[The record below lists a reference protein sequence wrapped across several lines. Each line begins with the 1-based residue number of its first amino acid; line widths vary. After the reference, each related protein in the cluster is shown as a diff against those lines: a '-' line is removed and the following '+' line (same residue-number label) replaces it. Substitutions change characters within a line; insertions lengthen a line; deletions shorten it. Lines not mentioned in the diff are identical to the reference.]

1 MKENN
6 QPCWLKWVGYFT
18 LCALVLI
25 VGYSLYLSIDKQEE
39 AAMAK
44 DYQESLDN
52 IDVTSGDG
60 ETITVAT
67 DSTETD
73 GGIDPASLGDDY
85 SSQEEIVLS
94 EE

>member
-1 MKENN
+1 MNENN
-6 QPCWLKWVGYFT
+6 QPRWLKWIGYFT
-18 LCALVLI
+18 LCALVCI
-25 VGYSLYLSIDKQEE
+25 VGYSFSLSIDKQEE

-52 IDVTSGDG
+52 IDVTSG
-60 ETITVAT
+60 EAQTIIVPT